1 MSFCNSCNFSLKD
14 SKHTTKL
21 IHDIIFHQETF
32 ETQEMNLSKEQKQYM
47 EICMITPRLGT
58 RVLLKKS

>member
-32 ETQEMNLSKEQKQYM
+32 ETQEMNLSKEQIIDAFCNVTKILYFDEQ
-47 EICMITPRLGT
+47 
-58 RVLLKKS
+58 